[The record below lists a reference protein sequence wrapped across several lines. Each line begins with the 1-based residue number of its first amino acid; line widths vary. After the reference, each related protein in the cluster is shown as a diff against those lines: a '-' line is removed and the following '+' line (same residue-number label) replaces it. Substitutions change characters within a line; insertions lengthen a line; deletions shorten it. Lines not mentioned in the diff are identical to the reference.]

1 MQILKILLVTVV
13 LSGCSSIEL
22 EEVNPQGVDL
32 SGTWV
37 LDEAASDSATV
48 LRSKQRRRSD
58 DQVVERR
65 REIVRAAGSGLA
77 FVTHDFQVLTAER
90 ITIEQNHDSMGIA
103 HKPGV
108 YRDVSWGER
117 QRGLWEVYAGWEGT
131 DLVIISKAPDL
142 SVLERY
148 KASRRS
154 LVVEVT
160 IEADGDDRI
169 VNRVFTRR

>member
-1 MQILKILLVTVV
+1 MRVLRIILLS
-13 LSGCSSIEL
+13 LPLLACSGIDL

-32 SGTWV
+32 TGTWI
-37 LDEAASDSATV
+37 LDEGASDSTDG

-58 DQVVERR
+58 NQVVERR

-77 FVTHDFQVLTAER
+77 FVTHDFQVLTADR
-90 ITIEQNHDSMGIA
+90 ITIEQNHDSVGIA

-117 QRGLWEVYAGWEGT
+117 QRGLWEVYAGWENS

-142 SVLERY
+142 SVFERY
-148 KASRRS
+148 KAARQK

-160 IEADGDDRI
+160 IEADGDNRTI
-169 VNRVFTRR
+169 NRVFTRR